1 MGQSDALP
9 HTPHGQGNGSR
20 QRFGVVP
27 PGLGRVGDECSFP
40 AWGLR
45 HQTIACRLIRVLADL
60 EHPMDEIAAR
70 RRMPTPREGKPLY
83 IVT

>member
-9 HTPHGQGNGSR
+9 RTPHGQGNGSR

-60 EHPMDEIAAR
+60 EHPMNEIAAR
-70 RRMPTPREGKPLY
+70 RRRPTPREGKPLY